1 INCFFVFVW
10 LVAQTATTEFSPS
23 MIWKSSFILVKPGQN
38 LTLSCL
44 YRDTLY
50 TRISWFKESREGN
63 PTLICVYDISSQS
76 QAFFN
81 DFKSNQRFNLHPHSK
96 GVNLTITDL
105 KLSDSA
111 IYYCAKRYFYA
122 FDFTE
127 AYNIIVEG
135 SEMTINQS
143 ASESIPSGGSVTL
156 NCSVQTGTCDGD
168 HTVYWFR
175 DSGPSQLGLI
185 NNHKGSKNQ
194 CEKKTNTCF
203 YSLSLKKLNISQT
216 GTYYCAVAACGR
228 ILFGN
233 GTKLDF
239 EEKGNLLVWVYF
251 LSAAWIFT
259 IIVAVLLFISIL
271 MMKKKNSLHLL
282 VARVTKEEDRL
293 HYAAVRGNDNNRTRR
308 QRNRQ
313 NDSVYSECVYSG

>member
-1 INCFFVFVW
+1 
-10 LVAQTATTEFSPS
+10 
-23 MIWKSSFILVKPGQN
+23 
-38 LTLSCL
+38 
-44 YRDTLY
+44 
-50 TRISWFKESREGN
+50 WFKQSLGEN
-63 PTLICVYDISSQS
+63 PKHIGAYYTSIQS
-76 QAFFN
+76 LQFYN
-81 DFKSNQRFNLHPHSK
+81 DFENNQRFKLHPHSK

-111 IYYCAKRYFYA
+111 TYYCVKRYFYA

-127 AYNIIVEG
+127 AYNVNVEG

-156 NCSVQTGTCDGD
+156 NCSVQTGSCNGD
-168 HTVYWFR
+168 HTVYWFK
-175 DSGPSQLGLI
+175 DSGPSRLGLI
-185 NNHKGSKNQ
+185 NNHKGRNNQ
-194 CEKKTNTCF
+194 CEKKTNSCF

-216 GTYYCAVAACGR
+216 GTYYCAVAACGN

-259 IIVAVLLFISIL
+259 IFVAVLLFISIL
-271 MMKKKNSLHLL
+271 MMIKFVEYELL
-282 VARVTKEEDRL
+282 LCICAHNNILRFLFRCQGEQEEDRL
-293 HYAAVRGNDNNRTRR
+293 HYAAVRVNENKRTRR

-313 NDSVYSECVYSG
+313 NDSLYSECVYSG